1 MAKGTGQIRISLRWE
16 CKTQIYLPAT
26 IGWLQISFTKGGSD
40 PDSMKSN
47 FFNLS
52 SRCLLPLQPNPTPR
66 NPAPSPSLTHPGRS
80 LFFFLDHFRQI
91 SFTPACSVSFPARI
105 CSIWSRDIR
114 TKGFQCCWLDR
125 SRNRCHCLEYM
136 RRCCGVI
143 HTGKRPRLAHA
154 SMI

>member
-1 MAKGTGQIRISLRWE
+1 MRLA
-16 CKTQIYLPAT
+16 IYCPKPVQRQNEQTRCVQGHQVHNLD
-26 IGWLQISFTKGGSD
+26 ILN

-52 SRCLLPLQPNPTPR
+52 SRCLLPLQPNPTPC

-80 LFFFLDHFRQI
+80 HFFFLDHFRQI
-91 SFTPACSVSFPARI
+91 SFTPACSLSFPVRI